1 MYQVYAM
8 LGLMI
13 MTWGLAIWA
22 SLSEEPILH
31 RDTVLPLPAER

>member
-22 SLSEEPILH
+22 SLSEEPTYPRH
-31 RDTVLPLPAER
+31 KP